1 MLQELKMTVFKPVS
15 AYTQTGQVSNQ
26 NLVVVGTDK
35 NVGTSAII
43 QKVFDANMQRLVASG
58 MDVNELQQRVS
69 NAVTNFNPYETT
81 AITKLGSDAGE
92 KIVRFSDDM
101 LKHVRSSDV
110 DGIGDKMTE
119 VVVLAKQVNI
129 NGLVNGGSKIPL
141 IGGLI
146 NKFIV
151 GKEKIVGQYDSLSK
165 QIEKLLS
172 EVSVTQNRLNGTIQ
186 NLENVYLYNVEEY
199 KNLDTSI
206 LVGEVK
212 IEELNQQLEE
222 MKASPTAATNP
233 IEAQNIS
240 DLSGIIDRLKK
251 RVHDLKTMQMVA
263 IQTAPMIRMIQSNN
277 RTLIDKFT
285 NLTELTIPSWKKQFV
300 LAIALIEQK
309 NAVELATKID
319 DTTNDIMKKNAD
331 LLKMNSVAT
340 AKANE
345 RSVVDIQTLE
355 YVQKNLI
362 ETIDEVQK
370 IKQEGEVSRIEAVK
384 KMEDMKSQLIEK
396 VTNR

>member
-1 MLQELKMTVFKPVS
+1 MTVFKPVS
-15 AYTQTGQVSNQ
+15 AHTLGQTAQ
-26 NLVVVGTDK
+26 NVVVAGTGVD
-35 NVGTSAII
+35 NNAIM

-58 MDVNELQQRVS
+58 MDVDELKGRVS
-69 NAVTNFNPYETT
+69 NAITTFNPYESL
-81 AITKLGSDAGE
+81 AISKLGSSSGE
-92 KIVRFSDDM
+92 KIVKFSDDM

-129 NGLVNGGSKIPL
+129 NGLVNGGSKVPL

-146 NKFIV
+146 NKFRV

-165 QIEKLLS
+165 QIEKLMT
-172 EVSVTQNRLNGTIQ
+172 EVSVTQSRLNGTIQ
-186 NLENVYLYNVEEY
+186 NLENVYLYNFEEY

-212 IEELNQQLEE
+212 IEELNQTLEQ
-222 MKASPTAATNP
+222 MKASPSAATNP

-240 DLSGIIDRLKK
+240 DLSAIIDRLKK

-285 NLTELTIPSWKKQFV
+285 NLAELTIPSWKKQFV

-309 NAVELATKID
+309 NAVALATKID
-319 DTTNDIMKKNAD
+319 DTTNDIMKRNAD
-331 LLKMNSVAT
+331 LLKMNSIET

-345 RSVVDIQTLE
+345 RSVVDIETLE

-370 IKQEGEVSRIEAVK
+370 IKQEGEVARIEAVK
-384 KMEDMKSQLIEK
+384 KMENMKDELIKK
-396 VTNR
+396 VTDR

>member
-1 MLQELKMTVFKPVS
+1 MTVFKPVS
-15 AYTQTGQVSNQ
+15 AYTQTGQTAAQ
-26 NLVVVGTDK
+26 NVVVVGSGVDS
-35 NVGTSAII
+35 NAIM

-58 MDVNELQQRVS
+58 MDIGELQQRVS
-69 NAVTNFNPYETT
+69 TAVQTFNPYDSM
-81 AITKLGSDAGE
+81 AITKLGSSAGDNLV
-92 KIVRFSDDM
+92 KFSDDV

-110 DGIGDKMTE
+110 EGIGDKMTE

-129 NGLVNGGSKIPL
+129 NGLVNGNSRIPI
-141 IGGLI
+141 IGNII
-146 NKFIV
+146 NKFRI

-165 QIEKLLS
+165 QIEKLMS
-172 EVSVTQNRLNGTIQ
+172 EVGVTQKRLGDTIQ
-186 NLENVYLYNVEEY
+186 NLERVYLYNYEEY

-212 IEELNQQLEE
+212 VEELSANLEQ

-240 DLSGIIDRLKK
+240 DLNDIITRLKK
-251 RVHDLKTMQMVA
+251 RVHDLKTMQVVA

-285 NLTELTIPSWKKQFV
+285 NLSELTIPSWKKQFV

-319 DTTNDIMKKNAD
+319 DTTNDIMKRNAE
-331 LLKMNSVAT
+331 LLKMNSIAT

-345 RSVVDIQTLE
+345 RSVVDVETLE
-355 YVQKNLI
+355 FVQKNLI
-362 ETIDEVQK
+362 ETIDEVKK
-370 IKQEGEVSRIEAVK
+370 IQQEGEVSRIEAVK
-384 KMEDMKSQLIEK
+384 KMEHMKTELIEK
-396 VTNR
+396 VTGR

>member
-1 MLQELKMTVFKPVS
+1 MTVFKPVS
-15 AYTQTGQVSNQ
+15 AHTLGQTAQ
-26 NLVVVGTDK
+26 NVVVVGTGVD
-35 NVGTSAII
+35 NNAIM

-58 MDVNELQQRVS
+58 MDVDELKGRVS
-69 NAVTNFNPYETT
+69 NAITTFNPYESL
-81 AITKLGSDAGE
+81 AISKLGSSSGE
-92 KIVRFSDDM
+92 KIVKFSDDM

-129 NGLVNGGSKIPL
+129 NGLVNGGSKVPL

-146 NKFIV
+146 NKFRV

-165 QIEKLLS
+165 QIEKLMT
-172 EVSVTQNRLNGTIQ
+172 EVSVTQSRLNGTIQ
-186 NLENVYLYNVEEY
+186 NLENVYLYNFEEY

-212 IEELNQQLEE
+212 IEELNQTLEQ
-222 MKASPTAATNP
+222 MKASPSAATNP

-240 DLSGIIDRLKK
+240 DLSAIIDRLKK

-285 NLTELTIPSWKKQFV
+285 NLAELTIPSWKKQFV

-309 NAVELATKID
+309 NAVALATKID
-319 DTTNDIMKKNAD
+319 DTTNDIMKRNAD
-331 LLKMNSVAT
+331 LLKMNSIET

-345 RSVVDIQTLE
+345 RSVVDIETLE

-370 IKQEGEVSRIEAVK
+370 IKQEGEVARIEAVK
-384 KMEDMKSQLIEK
+384 KMENMKDELIKK
-396 VTNR
+396 VTER

>member
-1 MLQELKMTVFKPVS
+1 MTVFKPVS

>member
-1 MLQELKMTVFKPVS
+1 MTVFKPVS
-15 AYTQTGQVSNQ
+15 AHTLGQTAQ
-26 NLVVVGTDK
+26 NVVVAGTGID
-35 NVGTSAII
+35 NNAIM

-58 MDVNELQQRVS
+58 MDVDELKGRVS
-69 NAVTNFNPYETT
+69 NAITTFNPYESL
-81 AITKLGSDAGE
+81 AISKLGSSSGE
-92 KIVRFSDDM
+92 KIVKFSDDM

-129 NGLVNGGSKIPL
+129 NGLVNGGSKVPL

-146 NKFIV
+146 NKFRV

-165 QIEKLLS
+165 QIEKLMT
-172 EVSVTQNRLNGTIQ
+172 EVSVTQSRLNGTIQ
-186 NLENVYLYNVEEY
+186 NLENVYLYNFEEY

-212 IEELNQQLEE
+212 IEELNQTLEQ
-222 MKASPTAATNP
+222 MKASPSAATNP

-240 DLSGIIDRLKK
+240 DLSAIIDRLKK

-285 NLTELTIPSWKKQFV
+285 NLAELTIPSWKKQFV

-309 NAVELATKID
+309 NAVALATKID
-319 DTTNDIMKKNAD
+319 DTTNDIMKRNAD
-331 LLKMNSVAT
+331 LLKMNSIET

-345 RSVVDIQTLE
+345 RSVVDIETLE

-370 IKQEGEVSRIEAVK
+370 IKQEGEVARIEAVK
-384 KMEDMKSQLIEK
+384 KMENMKDELIKK
-396 VTNR
+396 VTDR

>member
-1 MLQELKMTVFKPVS
+1 MTVFKPVS
-15 AYTQTGQVSNQ
+15 AHTLGQTAQ
-26 NLVVVGTDK
+26 NVVVVGTGVD
-35 NVGTSAII
+35 NNAIM

-58 MDVNELQQRVS
+58 MDVDELKGRVS
-69 NAVTNFNPYETT
+69 NAITTFNPYESL
-81 AITKLGSDAGE
+81 AISKLGSSSGE
-92 KIVRFSDDM
+92 KIVKFSDDM

-129 NGLVNGGSKIPL
+129 NGLVNGGSKVPL

-146 NKFIV
+146 NKFRV

-165 QIEKLLS
+165 QIEKLMT
-172 EVSVTQNRLNGTIQ
+172 EVSVTQSRLNGTIQ
-186 NLENVYLYNVEEY
+186 NLENVYLYNFEEY

-212 IEELNQQLEE
+212 IEELNQNLEQ
-222 MKASPTAATNP
+222 MKASPSAATNP

-240 DLSGIIDRLKK
+240 DLSSIIDRLKK

-309 NAVELATKID
+309 NAVALATKID
-319 DTTNDIMKKNAD
+319 DTTNDIMKRNAD
-331 LLKMNSVAT
+331 LLKMNSIET

-345 RSVVDIQTLE
+345 RSVVDIETLE

-370 IKQEGEVSRIEAVK
+370 IKQEGEVARIEAVK
-384 KMEDMKSQLIEK
+384 KMENMKDELIKK
-396 VTNR
+396 VTDR